1 MQISIQICNGLKI
14 HCFMFAVHLK
24 QIIQYLAVEGSKRE
38 RAAGKIEVIGI
49 YGLWAPIENND
60 NDDEEE
66 PVPPFAT

>member
-1 MQISIQICNGLKI
+1 MIDHDVASSS
-14 HCFMFAVHLK
+14 K

-60 NDDEEE
+60 NDDYEAVR
-66 PVPPFAT
+66 PMPMMCRISL